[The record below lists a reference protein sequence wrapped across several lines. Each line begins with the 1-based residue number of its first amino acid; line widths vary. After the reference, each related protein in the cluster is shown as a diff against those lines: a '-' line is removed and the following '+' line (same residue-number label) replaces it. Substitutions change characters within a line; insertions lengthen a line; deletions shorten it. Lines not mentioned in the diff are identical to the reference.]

1 MFGVGARNRMAKT
14 KTGTVVSWRN
24 SSPTLAVF
32 RLMPESGARFPA
44 YKAGQYIALGRNDC
58 RLTRKVP
65 GNSDPPRFVA
75 DVNEQ
80 GEQKR
85 GMVTHAYSI
94 ASAPFETEGEGHLEF
109 YVILERDADGTLGRL
124 TESMFRMDPSGDNR
138 LTYFDTIK
146 GEFTLERR
154 AAGFD
159 SVVFVGTGTGVAPF
173 VSMIKQLHFE
183 AERGAPDGTRYT
195 LLHAN
200 RTYEEL
206 DYRAEFAAIATARR
220 FDFVYVPSISRPTPN
235 DLQNRAIGT
244 GRANN
249 LLRHVFGMP
258 AKEEQ
263 DVSEALARGEDAS
276 PAKQALERTV
286 MPVLPR
292 DIPLADLQQRV
303 RSDRT
308 VIVTCGSPGSM
319 ADIQYVAQA
328 QRVHFEKEDW

>member
-1 MFGVGARNRMAKT
+1 
-14 KTGTVVSWRN
+14 
-24 SSPTLAVF
+24 
-32 RLMPESGARFPA
+32 MPESGARFPE
-44 YKAGQYIALGRNDC
+44 YKAGQYIALGRSDC
-58 RLTRKVP
+58 RLTRKAP
-65 GNSDPPRFVA
+65 GDHNPPKFVA
-75 DVNEQ
+75 DLDAR

-94 ASAPFETEGEGHLEF
+94 ASAPFETEQEGHLEF
-109 YVILERDADGTLGRL
+109 YVILERDAEGHLGRL
-124 TESMFRMDPSGDNR
+124 TESMFRMDPAGDNR

-183 AERGAPDGTRYT
+183 AGRGTRDDTRYT

-206 DYRAEFAAIATARR
+206 DYRAELAAIAAEQR
-220 FDFVYVPSISRPTPN
+220 FDIVYVPSVSRPTRR
-235 DLQNRAIGT
+235 DLEDAALGT

-249 LLRHVFGMP
+249 VLRHVFGMP

-263 DVSEALARGEDAS
+263 DMSEAQARGRDLTQATTALAR
-276 PAKQALERTV
+276 T
-286 MPVLPR
+286 VLPKLPR
-292 DIPLADLQQRV
+292 TIALADLQRRV
-303 RSDRT
+303 RSPRT
-308 VIVTCGSPGSM
+308 VIITCGNPGSM
-319 ADIQYVAQA
+319 ADIEYVAQA
-328 QRVHFEKEDW
+328 QDVHFEKEDW

>member
-1 MFGVGARNRMAKT
+1 MAKM

-24 SSPTLAVF
+24 SSPGLAVF
-32 RLMPESGARFPA
+32 RLMPDNGACFPQ
-44 YKAGQYIALGRNDC
+44 YKAGQYIALGRGDC
-58 RLTRKVP
+58 RLTRKLSG
-65 GNSDPPRFVA
+65 GNGPQRFVA
-75 DVNEQ
+75 DLDER

-85 GMVTHAYSI
+85 GMVAHAYSI
-94 ASAPFETEGEGHLEF
+94 ASAPFETEAQGHLEF
-109 YVILERDADGTLGRL
+109 YVILERDAEGTLGRL
-124 TESMFRMDPSGDNR
+124 TESMFRMHPAGDNR

-183 AERGAPDGTRYT
+183 AGRGARDATRYT

-206 DYRAEFAAIATARR
+206 DYRAEFAGVAAEQR
-220 FDFVYVPSISRPTPN
+220 FDFVYVPSVSRPTPS
-235 DLQNRAIGT
+235 DLENAALGK

-249 LLRHVFGMP
+249 LLRHVFGMA

-263 DVSEALARGEDAS
+263 DVSEALSRGQDAS
-276 PAKQALERTV
+276 QAKQALERTV
-286 MPVLPR
+286 MPELPR
-292 DIPLADLQQRV
+292 QVRLAELQKRV
-303 RSDRT
+303 RSPRT
-308 VIVTCGSPGSM
+308 VIITCGNPSSM
-319 ADIQYVAQA
+319 ADIQYVAEA
-328 QRVHFEKEDW
+328 QQVHFEKEDW